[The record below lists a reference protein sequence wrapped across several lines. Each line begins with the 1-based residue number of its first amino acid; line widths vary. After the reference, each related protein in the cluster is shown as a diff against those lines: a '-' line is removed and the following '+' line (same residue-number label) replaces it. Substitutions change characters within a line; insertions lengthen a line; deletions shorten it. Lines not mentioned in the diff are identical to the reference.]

1 MVFCCIFFCVLIL
14 ICNNILEMENPV
26 SVENQ
31 ALGHIGQPLVLKII
45 DTNKLILAPGM
56 FTPSVEIMPNY
67 QRYYLCFLWGL
78 IPCDKNLSSSD
89 SESFQ
94 FSPLLIA
101 LVYTFGHLI
110 QFQ

>member
-1 MVFCCIFFCVLIL
+1 MW
-14 ICNNILEMENPV
+14 NPV
-26 SVENQ
+26 SAENQ

-45 DTNKLILAPGM
+45 ITNKLILASGM
-56 FTPSVEIMPNY
+56 FTPSVEIMPGY
-67 QRYYLCFLWGL
+67 QRYLCLHWGL

-89 SESFQ
+89 LETFQ
-94 FSPLLIA
+94 FSLLLIA